1 MYSDMKT
8 IKNIIQNKSK
18 SIYSVTPNTSVF
30 DALEVMMNK
39 NISALLVM
47 DGHELKGIF
56 TERDY
61 ARKIILQG
69 KASKET
75 SIQDVMTS
83 KLETVK
89 LNTSIEHCMQI
100 MTERYIRHL
109 PIMEDADLCR
119 KLVYIGRIRL
129 VNRIVQSSDR
139 RVARWGSFKA
149 TLIYLYIGL
158 LWGMGVSADYLQQF
172 YQDIR

>member
-1 MYSDMKT
+1 LFGDQLIFCRRQSFWVCDG
-8 IKNIIQNKSK
+8 
-18 SIYSVTPNTSVF
+18 F
-30 DALEVMMNK
+30 DE
-39 NISALLVM
+39 
-47 DGHELKGIF
+47 
-56 TERDY
+56 
-61 ARKIILQG
+61 
-69 KASKET
+69 
-75 SIQDVMTS
+75 
-83 KLETVK
+83 
-89 LNTSIEHCMQI
+89 
-100 MTERYIRHL
+100 HL

>member
-1 MYSDMKT
+1 MKT

-18 SIYSVTPNTSVF
+18 SIYSVTPQTSVL
-30 DALEVMMNK
+30 DALQVMMDK

-47 DGHELKGIF
+47 EGSELKGIF

-75 SIQDVMTS
+75 SIQEVMTS

-100 MTERYIRHL
+100 MTQRFIRHL
-109 PIMEDADLCR
+109 PIVEDGIVVGIISIGDLV
-119 KLVYIGRIRL
+119 KFIIEDQKQTIEQLQSYI
-129 VNRIVQSSDR
+129 SS
-139 RVARWGSFKA
+139 
-149 TLIYLYIGL
+149 
-158 LWGMGVSADYLQQF
+158 
-172 YQDIR
+172 